1 MFAEHNIHYE
11 KLILIYITEHNKS
24 TVHVV

>member
-11 KLILIYITEHNKS
+11 KLILIYITEHNM
-24 TVHVV
+24 